1 MDNSIISKN
10 IKTIR
15 RDKMMTQKEFGKL
28 IGVTQATLST

>member
-15 RDKMMTQKEFGKL
+15 RDKMMQIDWSNSSYIVYL
-28 IGVTQATLST
+28 WARP